1 MVDENQ
7 SPDGCSGRP
16 FYCFLDFRF
25 RVGKACYMKATTFF
39 FVFLVQFTLSSLEG
53 PFFVTALEVRAI
65 WNENS
70 VVIKAA
76 E

>member
-1 MVDENQ
+1 MLYEGND
-7 SPDGCSGRP
+7 
-16 FYCFLDFRF
+16 
-25 RVGKACYMKATTFF
+25 FF

-65 WNENS
+65 WNNS

-76 E
+76 ETFFLSLAKVRSTVY